1 MSILITGSSG
11 FIGSKLCSYFLKKK
25 ITFYGLDKKAHIN
38 KKNFYSCNILNKDE
52 LYTILKKIKPKYIIH
67 AAARTDLKGK
77 NLIDYEEN
85 YLGTENIIKS
95 ANQINSVKRIIFFS
109 TLLVNKVDYNPKN
122 LKDYNPDTC
131 YGQSK
136 VLMEK
141 IILKSKINAK
151 WCIVRPT
158 TIWGPGLNNHFK
170 KFLKLINYGLYFNI
184 SNRKTLKSYGY
195 IENTVYQIYKLIYSD
210 SRFFNSKT
218 YYLADYNPLCL
229 EDWANQISIIL
240 RGKKNIEIN
249 YKVLKFF
256 AFFGDVFEKFYIR
269 VFPLNSRRLNNMT
282 INLTKN
288 LSDLEKACGT
298 LPVQLNKATSRFAK
312 SL

>member
-11 FIGSKLCSYFLKKK
+11 FIGSKLCSFFLKKK
-25 ITFYGLDKKAHIN
+25 ITFYGLDKKIYTN
-38 KKNFYSCNILNKDE
+38 KKNFYSCDILNKDKFCN
-52 LYTILKKIKPKYIIH
+52 ILKKIRPKYIIH

-77 NLIDYEEN
+77 SLNDYEEN
-85 YLGTENIIKS
+85 YLGTKNIIES

-109 TLLVNKVDYNPKN
+109 TLLVNKVDYIPKN

-141 IILKSKINAK
+141 IIWKSKIKAK

-158 TIWGPGLNNHFK
+158 TIWGPGINNHFK
-170 KFLKLINYGLYFNI
+170 KFVRLINCGLYFNI

-218 YYLADYNPLCL
+218 YYLADYTPLCL

-249 YKVLKFF
+249 YKVVKFF
-256 AFFGDVFEKFYIR
+256 ALFGDLFEKFHIR
-269 VFPLNSRRLNNMT
+269 GFPLNSRRLNNMT
-282 INLTKN
+282 VNLIKN
-288 LSDLEKACGT
+288 LENLKKVCGN
-298 LPVQLNKATSRFAK
+298 LPVQLNKATIRFAK